1 MVSAGP
7 DVSTGASVVPL
18 GPVVGGAVVPE
29 GPVGTDGPLL
39 PVGRGA
45 VVFELVAPVGVLVAG
60 PGCTVLV
67 AGPLVTVVSV
77 ELVPVGPPQSVVQ
90 GLDSVPPQ
98 AATKRPM
105 SAEAWTVREERKDRN
120 IGRLRIILDS
130 LKDPTLPSKQASSG
144 CLTETVRCY
153 AGRKGSSHI
162 GKRNDCAQQ
171 KDMHSLTSKAMNLT
185 FLMKLLTAGKNVDP
199 VPSRE
204 SAFFNDAVGIDERSW
219 GIPRLLPGASHM
231 TWLSLPIA
239 VASSGV
245 ILSNGVILWS
255 TRRFVLTRL
264 SDVPPAETAVVLGC
278 AAKVN
283 GGPNFYFE
291 ARMDAAAELFSC
303 GKVERLLVSGG
314 LGRNGSECDAMVL
327 ALIQRGVPT
336 ARIHTHTA
344 GSRTWASVKHC
355 ATRPSTGPVVFV
367 SQAFH
372 LPRAVWLARRLG
384 VTAYGYCAP
393 SPPPRSVK
401 HLRMHLRE
409 VASRTRAVADVAV
422 HPHAAPLV
430 R

>member
-1 MVSAGP
+1 MSYR
-7 DVSTGASVVPL
+7 DR
-18 GPVVGGAVVPE
+18 
-29 GPVGTDGPLL
+29 PLL
-39 PVGRGA
+39 RGA
-45 VVFELVAPVGVLVAG
+45 QRFFSHRKEKRLCAAKGHALPYIEGNEPNVPHETLDRRQKCGSG
-60 PGCTVLV
+60 SIPG
-67 AGPLVTVVSV
+67 
-77 ELVPVGPPQSVVQ
+77 
-90 GLDSVPPQ
+90 
-98 AATKRPM
+98 
-105 SAEAWTVREERKDRN
+105 
-120 IGRLRIILDS
+120 I
-130 LKDPTLPSKQASSG
+130 
-144 CLTETVRCY
+144 
-153 AGRKGSSHI
+153 
-162 GKRNDCAQQ
+162 
-171 KDMHSLTSKAMNLT
+171 
-185 FLMKLLTAGKNVDP
+185 
-199 VPSRE
+199 

-255 TRRFVLTRL
+255 TRRFVLTLL

-303 GKVERLLVSGG
+303 GQVERLLVSGG
-314 LGRNGSECDAMVL
+314 LGRNGSECDAMVF

-372 LPRAVWLARRLG
+372 LPRAVWMARRLG